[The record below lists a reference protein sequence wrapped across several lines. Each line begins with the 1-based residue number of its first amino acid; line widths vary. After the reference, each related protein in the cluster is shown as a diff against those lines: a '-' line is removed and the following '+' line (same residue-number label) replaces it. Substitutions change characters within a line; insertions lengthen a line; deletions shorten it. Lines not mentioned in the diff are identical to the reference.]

1 MAEGWDWRDDQVP
14 RIDGK
19 FAIVTGAA
27 SGLGAFIAEALCTK
41 GAAVVLADIDAKG
54 AEAVAERIS
63 SSVPGARLSVQML
76 DLADPV
82 SIGRFAKWYVDGH
95 GALDL
100 LVNNAGIMTPPYGLT
115 VKGFESQWGVNH
127 LGHFSLTYHL
137 LPLLSSTAGSRLVTQ
152 TSIVHRG
159 GRINFKDISSQG
171 SYSPW
176 KAYKQSK
183 LATLLF
189 SRELDR
195 RLRAMGAEAP
205 MSIASHPGLV
215 NTQLYRNRERMRRW
229 LGPFMHELDK
239 GAMPALRAALDP
251 MVKGGQIYGPDGW
264 MEFKGRAVEVRPH
277 RKGRDMD
284 LAARVWE
291 LSEKMTGLDM
301 SARLGEIR
309 AKAMA

>member
-1 MAEGWDWRDDQVP
+1 MAERWDWRDDQVP

-19 FAIVTGAA
+19 CTIVTGAA
-27 SGLGAFIAEALCTK
+27 SGLGAFIAEALCRK
-41 GAAVVLADIDAKG
+41 GASVVLADINVKG
-54 AEAVAERIS
+54 AASVADRIS
-63 SSVPGARLSVQML
+63 YSVPGAALTVQML

-82 SIGRFAKWYVDGH
+82 SIGRFAQWYADGH
-95 GALDL
+95 RTLDL
-100 LVNNAGIMTPPYGLT
+100 LVNNAGIMTPPYGRT

-159 GRINFKDISSQG
+159 GSINFQDINSQR

-189 SRELDR
+189 SREMDR
-195 RLRAMGAEAP
+195 RLRDVGAQAP

-215 NTQLYRNRERMRRW
+215 NTNLYRNRERMRRW
-229 LGPFMHELDK
+229 LRPFMHELEE

-251 MVKGGQIYGPDGW
+251 MAKGGQIYGPDGW

-277 RKGRDMD
+277 SKGRDMD
-284 LAARVWE
+284 LAARVWA
-291 LSEKMTGLDM
+291 LSEEMTGLGM
-301 SARLGEIR
+301 SERLGEIR
-309 AKAMA
+309 PRVGA